1 MFEFNGNNITNPF
14 VSECLM
20 FQVDPQK
27 YYGFEVFG
35 IGGGNV
41 ALRKTLYDGYY
52 VLLTDETGLD
62 IPYNPNK
69 WCMGL
74 YDSEDELIDLIEEF

>member
-1 MFEFNGNNITNPF
+1 MFVSNGQNITNPF

-20 FQVDPQK
+20 FQVDPVEH
-27 YYGFEVFG
+27 YGFEVFG
-35 IGGGNV
+35 TGGGNI
-41 ALRKTLYDGYY
+41 ALRKTLTDGYY

-62 IPYNPNK
+62 IPDNLNK

-74 YDSEDELIDLIEEF
+74 YNSEDELIDLIEEF

>member
-1 MFEFNGNNITNPF
+1 MFVSNGQNITNPF
-14 VSECLM
+14 ASECSR

-27 YYGFEVFG
+27 HYGFEVCG
-35 IGGGNV
+35 TGGGNV
-41 ALRKTLYDGYY
+41 ALKKTLDDGWY

-62 IPYNPNK
+62 IPDNPDK

>member
-1 MFEFNGNNITNPF
+1 MFEFNGNSITNPF
-14 VSECLM
+14 MSEGLM

-27 YYGFEVFG
+27 YYGFEVFEM
-35 IGGGNV
+35 GGGNV
-41 ALRKTLYDGYY
+41 ALRKDLDDGYY

-62 IPYNPNK
+62 TPDNPNK

-74 YDSEDELIDLIEEF
+74 YDSKNELIDIIEEF

>member
-1 MFEFNGNNITNPF
+1 MFVSNGQNITNPF
-14 VSECLM
+14 ASECSR

-27 YYGFEVFG
+27 HYGFEVFG
-35 IGGGNV
+35 TGGGNV
-41 ALRKTLYDGYY
+41 ALRKNLDNGYY

-62 IPYNPNK
+62 IPDNPNK